1 MKPYLFYGL
10 LQRRECLLPTWRG
23 LSLFLFLLAGFCVI
37 AALNVQSFLAL
48 TDPVPAEVLVVEGWV
63 SDHVLEQTIAEFE
76 HGHYRRLYVTGGPI
90 EKGGLLSEYK
100 TYAEL
105 GAAILVKM
113 GVDIK
118 VVEAV
123 PATPVRRDRTFASA
137 VALKNRLQQQPTGV
151 SGINLV
157 SVGVHARR
165 SHLLFQKVF
174 KNELRVG
181 IIAIE
186 DRNYINEEWWKYS
199 DGVRAVIDEFFA
211 YIYAL
216 IVFPFVEH

>member
-1 MKPYLFYGL
+1 MKPYLIYGL

-23 LSLFLFLLAGFCVI
+23 LFLFLILFVVFCVI
-37 AALNVQSFLAL
+37 AALNVQPFLAL
-48 TDPVPAEVLVVEGWV
+48 TEPVPAEVLVVEGWV

-76 HGHYRRLYVTGGPI
+76 RGHYSRLYVTGGPI
-90 EKGGLLSEYK
+90 EKGGMLSEYK
-100 TYAEL
+100 TFAEL

-113 GVDIK
+113 GVNSS

-123 PATPVRRDRTFASA
+123 PAPSVRRDRTYVSA
-137 VALKNRLQQQPTGV
+137 LALKDRLQQQMTGV
-151 SGINLV
+151 TGINLV

-174 KNELRVG
+174 KNDLRVG

-186 DRNYINEEWWKYS
+186 DRNYVNERWWKYS

-216 IVFPFVEH
+216 IIFPFVEP